1 MLIMASP
8 KNSSRSLFF
17 FEALLWVKAKSKSY
31 LSENLDFSF
40 LRFEDTGNLF
50 DTSVS
55 LKVR

>member
-1 MLIMASP
+1 MASP

-55 LKVR
+55 FKVR